1 MMISVTS
8 QLLVIGYTALAA
20 LYGGVI
26 GIERRRADKPM
37 GIRTHSLVCASS
49 AMIVAIGEVI
59 NKETHLGD
67 PTRALHAVITG
78 IGFLGAGAIYGGSKR
93 PSGGLT
99 TAATVFTTAGIGVAT
114 GLGAP
119 IVGFAVAL
127 ITLAI
132 LRFVPGK
139 RESQVLDSNS
149 D

>member
-1 MMISVTS
+1 MLSLSS
-8 QLLVIGYTALAA
+8 QLLVIAYTALAA
-20 LYGGVI
+20 LFGGII

-49 AMIVAIGEVI
+49 AMIVAVGEVI
-59 NKETHLGD
+59 NQETHLGD

-99 TAATVFTTAGIGVAT
+99 TAATVFITAGIGVAT

-119 IVGFAVAL
+119 LVGFAASV
-127 ITLAI
+127 ITLGI
-132 LRFVPGK
+132 LRLVPGK
-139 RESQVLDSNS
+139 RETAVLDSNE

>member
-1 MMISVTS
+1 MLNLTD
-8 QLLVIGYTALAA
+8 QLIVVGYTALAA
-20 LYGGVI
+20 IYGGLI

-37 GIRTHSLVCASS
+37 GIRTHSLVAAASS
-49 AMIVAIGEVI
+49 MIVSIGQVI
-59 NKETHLGD
+59 NQETHLGD

-93 PSGGLT
+93 PTGGLT
-99 TAATVFTTAGIGVAT
+99 TAATVFITAGIGVAT

-119 IVGFAVAL
+119 VVGFASTL

-139 RESQVLDSNS
+139 RENNSQDSNS